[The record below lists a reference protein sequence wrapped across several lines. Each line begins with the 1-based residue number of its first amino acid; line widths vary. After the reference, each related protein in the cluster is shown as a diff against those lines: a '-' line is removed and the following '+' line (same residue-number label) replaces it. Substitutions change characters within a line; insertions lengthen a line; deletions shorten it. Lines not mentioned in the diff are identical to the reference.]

1 MLQPGSEELK
11 RDEINIPPPEQSC
24 NALHGSGFSAARLYT
39 PAHKDAFK
47 YKWMHSC
54 VRATATRRDND
65 EIPRLIERSPVNRVS
80 THVGDGWNSTITG
93 AISMKLY
100 ACFTNASGDTIQRWL
115 LNFTLYINLW
125 SLVYKGTKGYWI
137 RRTASLNCLAPLGE
151 LGVAS
156 RLGIRECGSV
166 HCLMEIVEFCRNS
179 IFCSM

>member
-1 MLQPGSEELK
+1 MQSDARSIGEAVSKTSKATGLHGEIRLNRFFSTADTVMLQPGSEELK

-80 THVGDGWNSTITG
+80 THVGDG
-93 AISMKLY
+93 
-100 ACFTNASGDTIQRWL
+100 
-115 LNFTLYINLW
+115 
-125 SLVYKGTKGYWI
+125 
-137 RRTASLNCLAPLGE
+137 
-151 LGVAS
+151 
-156 RLGIRECGSV
+156 
-166 HCLMEIVEFCRNS
+166 
-179 IFCSM
+179 